1 MIILFDW
8 PGPRASNPESRTVPF
23 WIDVSASQPGILLSE
38 SSIDLKIVGKQKLLQ
53 RLLRSPK
60 SQKHF
65 FLRFFTIFKDNR
77 DADVDVESSKIKK
90 SFIFPIVFVVTAR
103 NWFPIGLLW
112 SQLFFLSFRK
122 GLKSKEAQ
130 LTELSSCF
138 SSNSVFKV
146 CGRYKLKALFT
157 AVGSF

>member
-23 WIDVSASQPGILLSE
+23 RIDVSASQPGILLSE

-53 RLLRSPK
+53 RLRRSPK

-77 DADVDVESSKIKK
+77 DADDDDADVDVESAKIKK
-90 SFIFPIVFVVTAR
+90 IVHFSDSFCRYSKKLIPDWIAMIST
-103 NWFPIGLLW
+103 
-112 SQLFFLSFRK
+112 FLS
-122 GLKSKEAQ
+122 
-130 LTELSSCF
+130 
-138 SSNSVFKV
+138 
-146 CGRYKLKALFT
+146 LFQKR
-157 AVGSF
+157 S